1 MKGSI
6 SEEALL
12 QYAELVASLQTVD
25 FSEEGTYD
33 FTRCMRADG
42 SFYGTRG
49 SCKKGSQA
57 GAKEQPEPS
66 APRSSG
72 GGRRSR
78 GPIDHEA
85 RVAKHEAAYEAAK
98 KAHAESKAALAAHKG
113 RDARSRALKQPLAH
127 AHYVNTEKLDAAR
140 ANVIKAKI
148 AKNKAEGKAKAAKAK
163 ASPKKQQG

>member
-12 QYAELVASLQTVD
+12 QYAELVASLQTAD
-25 FSEEGTYD
+25 FSEGGTYD

-66 APRSSG
+66 APRGSGSG
-72 GGRRSR
+72 GGRGSR
-78 GPIDHEA
+78 GPIDHDA
-85 RVAKHEAAYEAAK
+85 RVAKHEAAHEAAK
-98 KAHAESKAALAAHKG
+98 AAHAKSKAALAAHKG
-113 RDARSRALKQPLAH
+113 RDARSRALRQPLEH
-127 AHYVNTEKLDAAR
+127 AHHVNTEKLGAAR
-140 ANVIKAKI
+140 DRLIDAKVRAN
-148 AKNKAEGKAKAAKAK
+148 AAKAK
-163 ASPKKQQG
+163 AKTSPKK